1 VERRRQ
7 EPDFFARLVD
17 GTAVVVDVRADD
29 NVDANAAAAFA
40 ASAEACKSVG
50 WCYRRVG
57 VLGTVVAA
65 NVRWLSGHRHPRRLD
80 TGRVARLHDVFSS
93 PGPLLA
99 GAARVGDPVA
109 VLPLLF
115 QLLWRGGLVAD
126 LTSTVLSGPP
136 IVMSARDAG

>member
-80 TGRVARLHDVFSS
+80 TGPGGTTARRVLVTWSVT
-93 PGPLLA
+93 G
-99 GAARVGDPVA
+99 G
-109 VLPLLF
+109 
-115 QLLWRGGLVAD
+115 RGQG
-126 LTSTVLSGPP
+126 G
-136 IVMSARDAG
+136 